1 MLLMYCCSVS
11 ECGHVFV
18 RTDER
23 VEDVLNECP
32 KCGNKTF
39 FKCDFR
45 TWTDNVNADMDE
57 LDDISWDL
65 LTEEFKLL
73 KKDADDTQGNLLSW
87 KGRMIIYH
95 NELWGLLKGNEPEK
109 YSRNCPV

>member
-1 MLLMYCCSVS
+1 MLLMYCCGNV

-23 VEDVLNECP
+23 VEGKLNECP

-45 TWTDNVNADMDE
+45 TWFGHDDSESDE
-57 LDDISWDL
+57 PENHSWDM
-65 LTEEFKLL
+65 LTEELRLL
-73 KKDADDTQGNLLSW
+73 RKDAVDAQGSLSSW